1 MLSREATQTF
11 TVRCVTQRSGI
22 QIDVYEAAAIDAS
35 MNLEQRVVRLVE
47 AFDSVEMR
55 CLVMGFKRT
64 VPSCGHWQEQYLE
77 KITFAIVRPAVVSTT
92 KHKG

>member
-1 MLSREATQTF
+1 MLSREATQIF

-55 CLVMGFKRT
+55 CLVMGF
-64 VPSCGHWQEQYLE
+64 
-77 KITFAIVRPAVVSTT
+77 
-92 KHKG
+92 